1 MKRGD
6 FIRLAVA
13 LVIAIIF
20 ITSGAMRL
28 PTSRVVLKHQPVF
41 VYAKPTMVYTKPAMV
56 AGAKKVIR
64 GSSHIGGVI
73 RRASAREAL
82 RMRALGIVPH
92 PGQFARASAGEEIPV
107 SLTQYCLKGTT
118 RRGRW
123 VRPGIVAADPRIFPL
138 ARYVE
143 VFMGNKYIGRFL
155 VDDTGR
161 NVIGATLDIWTPS
174 CKQATRFGRQFGRA
188 VLVAREA
195 ETRPSLAQLQLDVIP
210 DLRAVAELFEGLA
223 KR

>member
-1 MKRGD
+1 
-6 FIRLAVA
+6 
-13 LVIAIIF
+13 
-20 ITSGAMRL
+20 
-28 PTSRVVLKHQPVF
+28 
-41 VYAKPTMVYTKPAMV
+41 
-56 AGAKKVIR
+56 
-64 GSSHIGGVI
+64 
-73 RRASAREAL
+73 
-82 RMRALGIVPH
+82 MRALGITPH
-92 PGQFARASAGEEIPV
+92 PLHFARATAGEEIPI

-143 VFMGNKYIGRFL
+143 VFMGNKYLGRFL

-174 CKQATRFGRQFGRA
+174 CTQATRFGRQFGRA
-188 VLVAREA
+188 VLFARE
-195 ETRPSLAQLQLDVIP
+195 EEHRPSLAQLQLDGIP
-210 DLRAVAELFEGLA
+210 DLRAVAEMFEGLA

>member
-6 FIRLAVA
+6 FVRLAIA
-13 LVIAIIF
+13 LVIALVF
-20 ITSGAMRL
+20 IKTGAARL
-28 PTSRVVLKHQPVF
+28 PTTRVVLKHQPVL
-41 VYAKPTMVYTKPAMV
+41 VYARPALV
-56 AGAKKVIR
+56 AGAKKVIHE
-64 GSSHIGGVI
+64 SSQIGGVI
-73 RRASAREAL
+73 LRASAREAL
-82 RMRALGIVPH
+82 RMRTMGIIPD
-92 PGQFARASAGEEIPV
+92 PRRFARAVAGEEVPI

-143 VFMGNKYIGRFL
+143 VFLGAKYLGRYL
-155 VDDTGR
+155 VDDTGG

-174 CKQATRFGRQFGRA
+174 CSQAALFGRQYGRA
-188 VLVAREA
+188 VLVAKE
-195 ETRPSLAQLQLDVIP
+195 EEHVPSLAELHLDLVP
-210 DLRAVAELFEGLA
+210 DLKAVAGMLEGIE

>member
-1 MKRGD
+1 MKRGEI
-6 FIRLAVA
+6 IRLAVA
-13 LVIAIIF
+13 VVIAIVF
-20 ITSGAMRL
+20 IQSGAMRL
-28 PTSRVVLKHQPVF
+28 PTSKVVLKHQPVF
-41 VYAKPTMVYTKPAMV
+41 VYARPAMV
-56 AGAKKVIR
+56 ASAKRVIR
-64 GSSHIGGVI
+64 EGREIGGVI

-82 RMRALGIVPH
+82 RMRALGITPDPRH
-92 PGQFARASAGEEIPV
+92 FARATAGEEVPI

-143 VFMGNKYIGRFL
+143 VFMGNKYLGRFL

-174 CKQATRFGRQFGRA
+174 CAQASRFGRQFGRA
-188 VLVAREA
+188 VLVARNE
-195 ETRPSLAQLQLDVIP
+195 EHRPSLAQLQLDVSP
-210 DLRAVAELFEGLA
+210 ELRAVADMFEGLA